1 MSFLN
6 FEYKSNSFEV
16 IIMLYF
22 KIFKVINQ
30 DGIEENL
37 QNLKVNERVSILDA
51 KRNESLK
58 ILSSSGEIMNFD
70 KVLNVLFDGVLLIK
84 TDKRTWILE
93 PV

>member
-1 MSFLN
+1 
-6 FEYKSNSFEV
+6 
-16 IIMLYF
+16 MLYF

-30 DGIEENL
+30 NGIEESL

-58 ILSSSGEIMNFD
+58 IISNSGEIMNFG

>member
-1 MSFLN
+1 
-6 FEYKSNSFEV
+6 
-16 IIMLYF
+16 MLYF

>member
-1 MSFLN
+1 
-6 FEYKSNSFEV
+6 
-16 IIMLYF
+16 MLYF

-30 DGIEENL
+30 DGIEESL

-58 ILSSSGEIMNFD
+58 IISNSGEIMNFG